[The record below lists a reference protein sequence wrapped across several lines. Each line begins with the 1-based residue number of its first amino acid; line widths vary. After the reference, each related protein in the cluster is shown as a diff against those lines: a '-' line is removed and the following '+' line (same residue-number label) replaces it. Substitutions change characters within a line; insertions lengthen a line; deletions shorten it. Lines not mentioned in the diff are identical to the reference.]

1 MTNSTPTASKLSFSS
16 IFPKG
21 NPFLESL
28 GVEFVHAGGGS
39 SELALTLRPEHMN
52 SWHVTHG
59 GISMTLIDA
68 AMALAG
74 RTLSPDMPSCVTVD
88 MSTQFLQPGGKPG
101 DRLVVLGK
109 SFHRS
114 STMCFCEAEVW
125 NGKKLV
131 ARGTGTFKYLKRLE
145 SGGRLSGRGRGDDA

>member
-1 MTNSTPTASKLSFSS
+1 MSVLVSDSDF
-16 IFPKG
+16 FPKG

-28 GVEFVHAGGGS
+28 GVEVVRAANGV

-59 GISMTLIDA
+59 GVSMTLIDV

-74 RTLSPDMPSCVTVD
+74 RTLPPGARSCVTVD
-88 MSTQFLQPGGKPG
+88 LNTQFLQPCGKPG

-109 SFHRS
+109 AFHRS
-114 STMCFCEAEVW
+114 TTMCFCEAEIR
-125 NGKKLV
+125 NGDKLV
-131 ARGTGTFKYLKRLE
+131 VRGTGTFKYLKQLD
-145 SGGRLSGRGRGDDA
+145 SVGRLSGSGSREVGDDA